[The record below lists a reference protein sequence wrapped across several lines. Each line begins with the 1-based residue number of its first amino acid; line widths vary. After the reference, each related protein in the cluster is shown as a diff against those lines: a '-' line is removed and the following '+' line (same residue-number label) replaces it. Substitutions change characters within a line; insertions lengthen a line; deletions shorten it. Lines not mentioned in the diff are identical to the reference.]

1 MEFQD
6 LAEVC
11 ERLTT
16 TTKRTLM
23 TNWVGDFL
31 KQLEDDEVEP
41 AVSMILA
48 RPFPKWDQRTLD
60 VSWTT
65 LNNIIRGLTRTSWKE
80 FSAPFR
86 ETGDIGSATQVIL
99 GKNKIRRQATLLGSP
114 LTILEVRRVLEATA
128 ESTGQGSRER
138 KERLIGSLFG
148 RASPLAAKYLV
159 KIIIGEMRTGFHE
172 GLMEIAVS
180 IAFSIPLK
188 TVQTATMLTGDI
200 GEVATI
206 CRKHGKEGITMLSF
220 KVFRPI
226 NQCLPRWVKTPRKPW
241 SGTVGR
247 PHSSTSWT
255 ERESRSTNHTR
266 K

>member
-23 TNWVGDFL
+23 TDWVGDFL

-41 AVSMILA
+41 AVSMMLA

-80 FSAPFR
+80 FSAAFR

-99 GKNKIRRQATLLGSP
+99 EKNKIRRQATLLESP
-114 LTILEVRRVLEATA
+114 LTILEVRRVLEAIA

-138 KERLIGSLFG
+138 KDRLVGSLFG
-148 RASPLAAKYLV
+148 RASPLEAKYLV

-180 IAFSIPLK
+180 KAFSIPPK
-188 TVQTATMLTGDI
+188 TVQTATMFTGDI
-200 GEVATI
+200 GEVAAI
-206 CRKHGKEGITMLSF
+206 CKKHGKEGVAKLSF
-220 KVFRPI
+220 K
-226 NQCLPRWVKTPRKPW
+226 
-241 SGTVGR
+241 
-247 PHSSTSWT
+247 
-255 ERESRSTNHTR
+255 
-266 K
+266 